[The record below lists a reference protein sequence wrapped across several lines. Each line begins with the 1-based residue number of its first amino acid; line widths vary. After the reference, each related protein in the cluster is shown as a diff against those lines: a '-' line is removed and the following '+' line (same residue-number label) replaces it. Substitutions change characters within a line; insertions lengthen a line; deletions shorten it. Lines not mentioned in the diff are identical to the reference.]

1 MMVDVER
8 WTHVERVVDQVFR
21 NTREHLDAGQ
31 DIFHVVMDVSEVNPG
46 FMGHVAL
53 ELLGLLVVRIVES
66 GDSVDVVPA
75 HTVD

>member
-1 MMVDVER
+1 MRVNGEL
-8 WTHVERVVDQVFR
+8 WAYVERVVDQVFR
-21 NTREHLDAGQ
+21 NAREHLDAGQ
-31 DIFHVVMDVSEVNPG
+31 DILHVVMDVREVNPG

-53 ELLGLLVVRIVES
+53 VLLGLLIIRIVES